1 MIMRDKINVL
11 IVDDEVVKN
20 RFNSR
25 AQEYFDIETWQG
37 KYSFKIN
44 VLDEKIINQERL
56 WSYLNDNTN
65 AKPDFILLDWL
76 FENEEDVTN
85 NFYTGKLILKKLMKK
100 KAKAY
105 NNELEE
111 GQNELYDNLEVIA
124 FSSYIKVPPSSNLE
138 DMLLGGCIAA
148 VAKDTFNITEGEQK
162 SFLLECIKKWLMLRE
177 FGETPNPDY
186 DGNRFGQLDPNLKL
200 QWRSN
205 RQVLEGERVEKLKI
219 EEKKDI
225 TKLEESNYFVLFQKI
240 ALGESFDD
248 IENTGI
254 YLNQGKKH
262 ITDKFLNQMNAGD
275 KIRTGEVHRWFHIAL
290 KQQYPFIVEYLAKMG
305 FDKRKTK

>member
-1 MIMRDKINVL
+1 MNMKNEINIL

-25 AQEYFDIETWQG
+25 AQEYFDIQLWQG
-37 KYSFKIN
+37 KYPFKIN
-44 VLDEKIINQERL
+44 VLDEKIISQERL
-56 WSYLNDNTN
+56 WNYLNDNTTI
-65 AKPDFILLDWL
+65 KPDFILLDWL

-85 NFYTGKLILKKLMKK
+85 NFYTGKIILDKLMQKK
-100 KAKAY
+100 TKAFSG
-105 NNELEE
+105 ELDDDK
-111 GQNELYDNLEVIA
+111 NTLYKNLEVIA

-138 DMLLGGCIAA
+138 DMLLGGSIAA
-148 VAKDTFNITEGEQK
+148 VAKDAFNTTGEEQK

-177 FGETPNPDY
+177 FGETPDPDY
-186 DGNRFGQLDPNLKL
+186 DGNRFGELDPNLKL
-200 QWRSN
+200 QWRLN
-205 RQVLEGERVEKLKI
+205 RQVLEGERIEKLKI

-240 ALGESFDD
+240 ALGESFDN

-262 ITDKFLNQMNAGD
+262 ISDKFLNQMQSGN

-290 KQQYPFIVEYLAKMG
+290 EQEYPFIVEYLAKKG
-305 FDKRKTK
+305 FQKRKVQ